1 MNTDDTRDAR
11 KSEAEGSQRHEEQV
25 AFRGELGDVCA
36 NAATNTPELCGS
48 EEPVVDAD
56 GQPLR
61 DERHDVPRSA
71 PKK

>member
-1 MNTDDTRDAR
+1 MNKDDTPGTRQ
-11 KSEAEGSQRHEEQV
+11 SEDDGSQQHEEQV
-25 AFRGELGDVCA
+25 AFRGELGDVCS

-56 GQPLR
+56 GRPLR
-61 DERHDVPRSA
+61 DERHGVPRSA